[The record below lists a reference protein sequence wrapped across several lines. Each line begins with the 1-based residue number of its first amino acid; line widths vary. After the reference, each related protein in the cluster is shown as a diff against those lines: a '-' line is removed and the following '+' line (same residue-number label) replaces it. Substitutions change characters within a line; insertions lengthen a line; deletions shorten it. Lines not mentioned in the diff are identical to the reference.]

1 MERDGLSF
9 EKSVVARINGFLYRC
24 KADGNYTMV
33 NMTMGFK
40 AMLGYEVEDL
50 IDNRLCTF
58 ASLIHADDLPSV
70 DEIIGR
76 GIANKTKWDVDYR
89 MIRLDQKAM
98 WVHETGGG
106 VWDGDGKLLYMEG
119 IVTDIDQMYT
129 SMRQRTEELAHAA
142 SKTEE
147 VLESLKYLRLLALNA
162 RIEAA
167 RAGQH
172 GAGFAVLANEMGKL
186 AQASELTAKAIT
198 AK

>member
-147 VLESLKYLRLLALNA
+147 VLESLK
-162 RIEAA
+162 
-167 RAGQH
+167 
-172 GAGFAVLANEMGKL
+172 
-186 AQASELTAKAIT
+186 
-198 AK
+198 